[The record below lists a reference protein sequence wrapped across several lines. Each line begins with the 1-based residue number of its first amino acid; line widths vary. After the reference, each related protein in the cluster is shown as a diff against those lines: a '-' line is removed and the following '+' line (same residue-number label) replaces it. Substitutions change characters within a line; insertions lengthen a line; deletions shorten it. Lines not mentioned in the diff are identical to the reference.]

1 MGSRGGQG
9 LAGRA
14 LEAEQRGCFQGTGLG
29 TGSSVAL
36 RLQASPR
43 PLVMPTWLV
52 QGARCGL
59 RRNLLGEKN
68 FKIKKKKKKA
78 QSTPFFSFSQPQS
91 KSTVSAIEKSHLR
104 SSTTC

>member
-14 LEAEQRGCFQGTGLG
+14 LQAEQRGCFQGTGLG

-43 PLVMPTWLV
+43 PLVIPTWLV

-68 FKIKKKKKKA
+68 FKIKKKKKE
-78 QSTPFFSFSQPQS
+78 STINSLFLFFPTAV
-91 KSTVSAIEKSHLR
+91 KKYCI
-104 SSTTC
+104 CY